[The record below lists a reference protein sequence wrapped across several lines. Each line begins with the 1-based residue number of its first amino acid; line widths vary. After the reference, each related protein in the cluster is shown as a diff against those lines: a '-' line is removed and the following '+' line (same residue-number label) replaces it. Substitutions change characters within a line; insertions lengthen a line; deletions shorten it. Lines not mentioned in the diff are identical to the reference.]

1 MHKLTPFCTQTNLR
15 ENRFFAGEGQL
26 VDKKAAF
33 VLKFMPK
40 NGQNRL
46 GSWREVWLTS

>member
-1 MHKLTPFCTQTNLR
+1 VPPSAPKQTLARIDFLR
-15 ENRFFAGEGQL
+15 RSGQL

-40 NGQNRL
+40 NGQN
-46 GSWREVWLTS
+46 GWGVGEKYG